1 MIFKSLRHS
10 NYRLDAVTGKLDSSG
25 SLIADATQGLPPN
38 YIWVRLG
45 DDRTAVPMLSKI
57 RAVAGIDVV
66 VAYDRLWRE
75 DVVLEV
81 NLTRT
86 QLDYAAAYNVPQLP
100 ANMSTPTGA
109 RDIVPGGVFAD
120 IAGGLYVRVGPY
132 WHEAGYWDDITPL
145 ELTPTATS
153 SKKSLA
159 VVGVDRETNA
169 LTYTLTADRSLATN
183 LIINAAPTSYAVADI
198 LAVVEADRT
207 VDWRGAVELAHG
219 DTEIDASKIV
229 PLLWIR
235 PVAIGATVSTDGIPG
250 LVPGAVAADKDKF
263 LRGDGTYATPSA
275 SSTVPNFGTGV
286 TKTLSSD
293 VASAGTDRHLIIA
306 AQSGTADNLIEITGL
321 NVGDEIIIRA
331 DSGDTIT
338 VKHNDSGAI
347 DKIILYNGSDL
358 ALTGDDTLKL
368 TKTASGTVVQYVD
381 EKGSGGASLSYQQT
395 QRTTDVTLTTAG
407 TYYDVHSLTLGAG
420 TWFIKAQAAS
430 NTSSICTFYGKIW
443 DGSSTVWASCGQSA
457 GSGWIVHYGTSA
469 VIVLSGS
476 TTVKFSVTCNVN
488 SQNVVAN
495 VNSIGNYACT
505 MTAIQIA

>member
-1 MIFKSLRHS
+1 MFNDLAYIKQAFEMIFKSLRYS

-25 SLIADATQGLPPN
+25 NLIADATQGLQPN

-100 ANMSTPTGA
+100 ANMSTPTSA

-132 WHEAGYWDDITPL
+132 WHEADYWDDITPL

-235 PVAIGATVSTDGIPG
+235 PVAIGADGSTAGITG
-250 LVPGAVAADKDKF
+250 LVPTPAAADDAKY
-263 LRGDGTYATPSA
+263 LRGDMTWATPSG
-275 SSTVPNFGTGV
+275 SSGA
-286 TKTLSSD
+286 LD
-293 VASAGTDRHLIIA
+293 LIILREEQ
-306 AQSGTADNLIEITGL
+306 AQNT
-321 NVGDEIIIRA
+321 
-331 DSGDTIT
+331 
-338 VKHNDSGAI
+338 
-347 DKIILYNGSDL
+347 
-358 ALTGDDTLKL
+358 
-368 TKTASGTVVQYVD
+368 
-381 EKGSGGASLSYQQT
+381 SGGTFTNGAWRTRVLNTEVVDTGNHCSLSGNQF
-395 QRTTDVTLTTAG
+395 TLAAG
-407 TYYDVHSLTLGAG
+407 TYRIRAFAPAFGVARNQTRLQNITDG
-420 TWFIKAQAAS
+420 TTELI
-430 NTSSICTFYGKIW
+430 
-443 DGSSTVWASCGQSA
+443 
-457 GSGWIVHYGTSA
+457 GTSVYA
-469 VIVLSGS
+469 QS
-476 TTVKFSVTCNVN
+476 TTALSS
-488 SQNVVAN
+488 SQSEIVGRFTIASSKAFEIQHRCETTVATYGFGVESN
-495 VNSIGNYACT
+495 FTTEVYTTVRIEKE
-505 MTAIQIA
+505 

>member
-1 MIFKSLRHS
+1 MIFKSLRYS

-25 SLIADATQGLPPN
+25 NLIADATQGLQPN

-100 ANMSTPTGA
+100 ANMSTPTSA

-132 WHEAGYWDDITPL
+132 WHEADYWDDITPL

-198 LAVVEADRT
+198 LAIVAADPT
-207 VDWRGAVELAHG
+207 VDWRGAVELAYG
-219 DTEIDASKIV
+219 DTEVDPAKIIS
-229 PLLWIR
+229 LAWLR
-235 PVAIGATVSTDGIPG
+235 AAAIGADGASAGISG
-250 LVPGAVAADKDKF
+250 LVPQPAATDDDKY
-263 LRGDGTYATPSA
+263 LRGDLTWATPAGGGGGALDLIILRDEKAQNTSG
-275 SSTVPNFGTGV
+275 GTFTNGADRTRTLNTEAV
-286 TKTLSSD
+286 DTGNHCSLSSN
-293 VASAGTDRHLIIA
+293 
-306 AQSGTADNLIEITGL
+306 QF
-321 NVGDEIIIRA
+321 
-331 DSGDTIT
+331 
-338 VKHNDSGAI
+338 
-347 DKIILYNGSDL
+347 
-358 ALTGDDTLKL
+358 TL
-368 TKTASGTVVQYVD
+368 D
-381 EKGSGGASLSYQQT
+381 
-395 QRTTDVTLTTAG
+395 AG
-407 TYYDVHSLTLGAG
+407 TYRIRAIVPAFAVGRNQAWLQNVTDATTVIVG
-420 TWFIKAQAAS
+420 TSVYA
-430 NTSSICTFYGKIW
+430 
-443 DGSSTVWASCGQSA
+443 QSA
-457 GSGWIVHYGTSA
+457 TA
-469 VIVLSGS
+469 LSGS
-476 TTVKFSVTCNVN
+476 ESVIEGRFTIASSKAFEIQHRCETTVATRGFGVE
-488 SQNVVAN
+488 
-495 VNSIGNYACT
+495 GNFKTEVYT
-505 MTAIQIA
+505 IVRIEKE